1 MGVEDIVCE
10 GFNEFKWDTGYLIVR
25 SRPWFANPDS
35 LTRHVLS
42 TSEMYTHWQS
52 DDRSRYGLY
61 IDNLLLKEIAINRF
75 EINIIIGVCYA
86 TYFEFLSQVASSL
99 SRFGGVDVRQHSRRE
114 VLVAT
119 ANRKL

>member
-1 MGVEDIVCE
+1 MPASERGFEDIVCE
-10 GFNEFKWDTGYLIVR
+10 GYNEFKWDTGYPIVR
-25 SRPWFANPDS
+25 SRPRFANPDS

-75 EINIIIGVCYA
+75 EINEQLC
-86 TYFEFLSQVASSL
+86 
-99 SRFGGVDVRQHSRRE
+99 
-114 VLVAT
+114 
-119 ANRKL
+119 

>member
-1 MGVEDIVCE
+1 MPASERGFEDIVCE
-10 GFNEFKWDTGYLIVR
+10 GYNEFKWDTGYPIVR
-25 SRPWFANPDS
+25 SRPRFANPDS

-75 EINIIIGVCYA
+75 EINSFFALTDKHCN
-86 TYFEFLSQVASSL
+86 S
-99 SRFGGVDVRQHSRRE
+99 VRVRPGPG
-114 VLVAT
+114 
-119 ANRKL
+119 K

>member
-42 TSEMYTHWQS
+42 TSEMHTHWQS

-75 EINIIIGVCYA
+75 EINKNM
-86 TYFEFLSQVASSL
+86 ASL
-99 SRFGGVDVRQHSRRE
+99 I
-114 VLVAT
+114 
-119 ANRKL
+119 